1 MCQTV
6 QRDYRGWTITIRC
19 SQRSKTGPPVSA
31 PTFTAM
37 ADAELQSNQDPAEW
51 IDPRMQIIT
60 TGNRSFESGAGCI
73 DVLLNEVMQLIDA
86 LKR

>member
-1 MCQTV
+1 
-6 QRDYRGWTITIRC
+6 
-19 SQRSKTGPPVSA
+19 
-31 PTFTAM
+31 M